1 MRSLIAHIGTARRA
15 PASLG
20 AKSAPMH
27 RLTIAPIPCRA
38 TLATTATPG
47 EQKHTENALDAAPE
61 KLFKVQLY
69 RSTIGLHKHTRAI
82 AQSLGL
88 KKKGTIRFLPVR
100 PNIVGELVH
109 LKEIVRVELVNSRE
123 LPQRKPVLGY
133 SVEKKYTGSPY
144 LDL

>member
-1 MRSLIAHIGTARRA
+1 ML
-15 PASLG
+15 
-20 AKSAPMH
+20 
-27 RLTIAPIPCRA
+27 PCRA
-38 TLATTATPG
+38 IMTTAKAPS
-47 EQKHTENALDAAPE
+47 EQQQAGNALDSTPE

-69 RSTIGLHKHTRAI
+69 RSTIGLHKRTRAI

-88 KKKGTIRFLPVR
+88 KKRGTIRFLPVR

-123 LPQRKPVLGY
+123 LPQRKPAAGY
-133 SVEKKYTGSPY
+133 SVDKKYDGSPY